1 LYKKEGREG
10 AGGGRRIDEI
20 YDVLGVSNGS
30 KLPLI
35 ENTKNTID
43 TPVTDDNLAGIID
56 GDGCF

>member
-1 LYKKEGREG
+1 MNKVTLRTPEK
-10 AGGGRRIDEI
+10 IDEI

-56 GDGCF
+56 GDGSF